1 MEMTTSKEKG
11 AVIVSVKGKMDAV
24 TSVDFEKSVSLL
36 ISKGESRFL
45 VNFSRLDYISSAG
58 LRVIL
63 KISRQLKTQNGK
75 IVFAGLQDP
84 VREVF
89 KISGFDTIFKICE
102 TEEEALNG

>member
-1 MEMTTSKEKG
+1 MEMNVNKEKE
-11 AVIVSVKGKMDAV
+11 AVIVSVKGRMDAV

-36 ISKGESRFL
+36 VSKGESHFL
-45 VNFSRLDYISSAG
+45 VNFSQLDYISSAG

-75 IVFAGLQDP
+75 IVFAGLQDS

-89 KISGFDTIFKICE
+89 KISGFDTIFKIYE